1 MTIWKRYRLQEM
13 ADAQASAGGS
23 ATDTNTSGGSNTNAP
38 AADSAQATQAQASD
52 SGAPQQTPTDKPAD
66 SGATDGTVA
75 APAVPETYEFK
86 MPEGVTLDN
95 DVVGEL
101 SGIAKDAKLTQEQ
114 AQKIADLG
122 AKMSQKWQS
131 SQVEA
136 LAKLDQEWS
145 ASTTA
150 DPEIGGEKLEQ
161 SKTAAKKALTELGTP
176 KLAELLETS
185 RLGNHPEV
193 IRLLSKVGAMVS
205 PDSKVVTGSSV
216 NPLLASAAQRMYP
229 NMNP

>member
-1 MTIWKRYRLQEM
+1 MKLWKQHRLQDL
-13 ADAQASAGGS
+13 ADAQTSASGS
-23 ATDTNTSGGSNTNAP
+23 ATAPNTSSEPNTNAP
-38 AADSAQATQAQASD
+38 AADAAPATQAQPD
-52 SGAPQQTPTDKPAD
+52 GGANQQPPTDKPAE
-66 SGATDGTVA
+66 SGATDETA
-75 APAVPETYEFK
+75 TAPAVPETYEFK
-86 MPEGVTLDN
+86 MPEGITLDD
-95 DVVGEL
+95 DVAGEL

-131 SQVEA
+131 NQVQA

-145 ASTTA
+145 ASTIA

-161 SKTAAKKALTELGTP
+161 SKATARKALAELGTP
-176 KLAELLETS
+176 ALAELLEKS

-193 IRLLSKVGAMVS
+193 VRLLSKVGAMVS
-205 PDSKVVTGSSV
+205 PDSKVVIGSSV
-216 NPLLASAAQRMYP
+216 NPVLASAAQRMYP